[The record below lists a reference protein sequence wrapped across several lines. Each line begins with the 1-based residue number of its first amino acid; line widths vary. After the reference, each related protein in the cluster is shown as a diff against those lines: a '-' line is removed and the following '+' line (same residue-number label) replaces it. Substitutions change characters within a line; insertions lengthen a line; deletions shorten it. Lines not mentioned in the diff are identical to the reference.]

1 VAEARRYGA
10 VLRAWFRETLPA
22 AGNARRL
29 GVLTLIQS
37 LGLGVF
43 LTSSAVFFTRTIG
56 IPAQRVGLALSV
68 AGLCGLLCTV
78 PIGRLADRLGA
89 GRVLTANFLLAAVG
103 FTAYCMV
110 DGFAAFLAVACAIAV
125 LETSAGALQASLTD
139 ALVGEAER
147 VRVSAQMRSLFNLG
161 FLGGAALAGAA
172 IAAGT
177 STALYATVLAN
188 AALQLVSVAVL
199 LGMRLPAGAGPRATA
214 APAAEAPGGVLRS
227 AALRDVRYVAVALV
241 CGALELYHPLL
252 TVGLPLWIVTGTDAP
267 ALLVSGLLILDTVL
281 VLLFQVTVSKGARTP
296 AGAARMLRWAGWALG
311 ASCLVFAVSGGHGAL
326 LDSAALLGGA
336 LVLVL
341 GELYQASASWG
352 LSFGLA
358 PAGRQG
364 EYQAVFSLGRGF
376 QQFAGPWLMTSLVV
390 GAAGTGWLVLAALF
404 ALLGLAAPP
413 LVRGLEKARARTE
426 PAPA

>member
-1 VAEARRYGA
+1 MAEARPYAA

-89 GRVLTANFLLAAVG
+89 GRVLTVNFLLAAVG
-103 FTAYCMV
+103 FTAYCLV

-199 LGMRLPAGAGPRATA
+199 LRMRLPAGATSPAGTA
-214 APAAEAPGGVLRS
+214 AEVPGGVLRS

-252 TVGLPLWIVTGTDAP
+252 TVGLPLWIVTATDAP

-281 VLLFQVTVSKGARTP
+281 VLLFQVAVSKGARTP

>member
-1 VAEARRYGA
+1 M
-10 VLRAWFRETLPA
+10 
-22 AGNARRL
+22 
-29 GVLTLIQS
+29 LIQS

-43 LTSSAVFFTRTIG
+43 LTASAVFFTRTIG

-68 AGLCGLLCTV
+68 AGLCGLVCTV
-78 PIGRLADRLGA
+78 PLGRLADRVGA
-89 GRVLTANFLLAAVG
+89 GRVLAVNFLLAAVG
-103 FTAYCMV
+103 FTAYCLV

-125 LETSAGALQASLTD
+125 LETSAGALQPSLTD
-139 ALVGEAER
+139 APVGEAER
-147 VRVSAQMRSLFNLG
+147 VRVSAQIRSLFNLG

-199 LGMRLPAGAGPRATA
+199 LGMRLPAGGAGPRTT
-214 APAAEAPGGVLRS
+214 AAEAPGGVLRS

-252 TVGLPLWIVTGTDAP
+252 TVGLPLWTVSGTDAP

-281 VLLFQVTVSKGARTP
+281 VLLFQVTVSRGAATP

-341 GELYQASASWG
+341 GELYQASASRG

-358 PAGRQG
+358 PAARQG
-364 EYQAVFSLGRGF
+364 EYQAVFSLGRGL

-390 GAAGTGWLVLAALF
+390 GAAATGWLVLAALF
-404 ALLGLAAPP
+404 VLLGFAAPP
-413 LVRGLEKARARTE
+413 LVRGLEKARTRTE

>member
-1 VAEARRYGA
+1 MAEARRYA
-10 VLRAWFRETLPA
+10 TVLRAWFRETLPA

-89 GRVLTANFLLAAVG
+89 GRVLTVNFLLAAVG
-103 FTAYCMV
+103 FTAYCLV

-199 LGMRLPAGAGPRATA
+199 LRMRLPAGATSPAGTA
-214 APAAEAPGGVLRS
+214 AEVPGGVLRS

-252 TVGLPLWIVTGTDAP
+252 TVGLPLWIVTATDAP

-281 VLLFQVTVSKGARTP
+281 VLLFQVAVSKGARTP

>member
-1 VAEARRYGA
+1 MAETRRYGA
-10 VLRAWFRETLPA
+10 VLRAWLRETLPA

-103 FTAYCMV
+103 FTAYCLV
-110 DGFAAFLAVACAIAV
+110 DGFTAFLAVACAIAV

-177 STALYATVLAN
+177 STALYTTVLAN

-199 LGMRLPAGAGPRATA
+199 LGMRLPAGAGPRAIA
-214 APAAEAPGGVLRS
+214 AVAEAPRGVLRS
-227 AALRDVRYVAVALV
+227 AALRDVRYVVVALV

-252 TVGLPLWIVTGTDAP
+252 TVGLPLWIVTATDAP

-326 LDSAALLGGA
+326 LDSVALLGGA

-413 LVRGLEKARARTE
+413 LVRGLEKVRARTE